1 MQQAFPKTS
10 LKEALT
16 IGIPIDYRR
25 RNASQE
31 SIQANV
37 QRLKE
42 YKNKLIVF
50 PKSQKKVCRRV
61 SLHIIH
67 PCRLF

>member
-10 LKEALT
+10 LKEAIT
-16 IGIPIDYRR
+16 IGIPIDRRR

-50 PKSQKKVCRRV
+50 PKSQKKVLL
-61 SLHIIH
+61 SLSAFLI
-67 PCRLF
+67 

>member
-10 LKEALT
+10 LKTALT
-16 IGIPIDYRR
+16 IGIPIDHRR
-25 RNASQE
+25 RNASLE

-50 PKSQKKVCRRV
+50 PKSSKKV
-61 SLHIIH
+61 S
-67 PCRLF
+67 